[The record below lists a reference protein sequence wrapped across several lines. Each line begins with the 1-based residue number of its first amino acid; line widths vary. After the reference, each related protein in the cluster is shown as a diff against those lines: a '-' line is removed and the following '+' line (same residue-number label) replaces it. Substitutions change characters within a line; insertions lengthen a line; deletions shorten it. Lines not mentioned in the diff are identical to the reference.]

1 MHELSIAQAIL
12 AVVSE
17 HAAGRR
23 VTRVEVEVGHLRQV
37 VPSALAFAFELVAA
51 DTEAEGAALVLHE
64 VPVRVR
70 CQACGAHSPQAGFP
84 LHCPACGGFEVHIV
98 RGDELSVESLEVTD
112 EHPVLEE
119 VT

>member
-1 MHELSIAQAIL
+1 
-12 AVVSE
+12 
-17 HAAGRR
+17 
-23 VTRVEVEVGHLRQV
+23 
-37 VPSALAFAFELVAA
+37 
-51 DTEAEGAALVLHE
+51 
-64 VPVRVR
+64 
-70 CQACGAHSPQAGFP
+70 